1 MVNARRYL
9 TPGHR
14 QGRPTTGVARRVPH
28 SRRTRPAQ
36 VRYRP
41 LATVSWH
48 RRFGGGPLPSTA
60 VTNALSLPERARRQT
75 TVDIIIRL
83 LRRAG
88 LAAGT
93 AEARRGTPS
102 TPQEANAIIDAAFA
116 VLMEQF
122 LEQVQDAAAMAPD
135 PLSALWR
142 ATETFLDPSQADTDS
157 APARWHELQ
166 RRAGATNRPE
176 AVAELTE
183 RTLRFFTNLV
193 TATGTPE
200 PADLAST
207 WVSCLIGAV
216 ARQSVH
222 ARPVRAIVEELSF
235 SFGLPLPSL
244 AR

>member
-1 MVNARRYL
+1 MRAGSP
-9 TPGHR
+9 TPGEP
-14 QGRPTTGVARRVPH
+14 G
-28 SRRTRPAQ
+28 PAQ

-48 RRFGGGPLPSTA
+48 RLFGGGRLPSTA

-75 TVDIIIRL
+75 TVDIVIRL

-88 LAAGT
+88 PAADT
-93 AEARRGTPS
+93 AEARLSTDARPYTADEPS
-102 TPQEANAIIDAAFA
+102 TPQEINAIIDAAFA

-142 ATETFLDPSQADTDS
+142 ATETFVDPSPAGTDS
-157 APARWHELQ
+157 TPVLWHELQ
-166 RRAGATNRPE
+166 LHARATNRPE

-200 PADLAST
+200 PAALAST

-216 ARQSVH
+216 ARQSVQ

>member
-75 TVDIIIRL
+75 TVDIMIRL

-93 AEARRGTPS
+93 AEARRGT
-102 TPQEANAIIDAAFA
+102 DAAFA

-166 RRAGATNRPE
+166 RRAGASNRPE

-200 PADLAST
+200 PAALAST

-216 ARQSVH
+216 ARQSVQ